1 MKQDYRFLAWNA
13 NRTSYYILKTKKN
26 QHEYVQEETTNNK
39 ANQYQFWIFIAKL
52 KANNA
57 NLKVLDSV
65 GMIKATV
72 IGHVLYAHEYRQSN
86 PGGFVCTGW
95 FRSDVERRGF

>member
-1 MKQDYRFLAWNA
+1 MKQDSRFLARNA
-13 NRTSYYILKTKKN
+13 DRTSYYILKTKQKTN
-26 QHEYVQEETTNNK
+26 TNNVQEETTNNK

-72 IGHVLYAHEYRQSN
+72 IGHVLYAH
-86 PGGFVCTGW
+86 
-95 FRSDVERRGF
+95 

>member
-1 MKQDYRFLAWNA
+1 MKQDSRFLARNA
-13 NRTSYYILKTKKN
+13 DRTSYYILKTKKKTN
-26 QHEYVQEETTNNK
+26 TNNVQEETTNNK

-86 PGGFVCTGW
+86 PGGFV
-95 FRSDVERRGF
+95 